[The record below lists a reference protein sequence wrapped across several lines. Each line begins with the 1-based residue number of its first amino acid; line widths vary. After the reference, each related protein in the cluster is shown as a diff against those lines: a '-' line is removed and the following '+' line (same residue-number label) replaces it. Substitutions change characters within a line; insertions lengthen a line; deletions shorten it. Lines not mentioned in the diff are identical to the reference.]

1 MESLEGCTGI
11 GTNRS
16 LPATCFDEPLWRG
29 MPVCTVDC
37 PGNHRSHCPDYQ
49 AASSLFD
56 RSARLPLN
64 NACIDYIKL
73 QVGDRWLR
81 LAKKLGFSAAE
92 TAQLA
97 KKYLG
102 KNRAKHLASKKK
114 VPGFVFL
121 LEDLVRTALTAKG
134 ITAEEMLAALEGSDG
149 IYAKVGVFRRINNQT
164 LPPVELSF
172 RQSGRFESY
181 IFLIWIKKDMQSPAL
196 PNTVGCPIRQRCYD
210 WANHNPDKLVVL
222 WYRSS
227 MLDVSSDDHEQLLQF
242 QKRSFSEGITNLLL
256 LDIDEIQWQGEK
268 RFMYP
273 FNEWQEPICDLLKI
287 NDKNRFKD
295 VIDRLRPILLSRGS
309 TYIKSAMKIPCFPPE
324 DIPERG
330 AYFDVDYLPVP
341 YKTFCDPDKDKPLCR
356 DCTFDSFEFEQGALR
371 IISLIINSFLAVS
384 EEGHEAIMNYPVGWA
399 SDGVKGYALHRPHQ
413 VASTKMFRMS
423 DCHYADDGTKIRWHR
438 EATWDDEYVDRSAS
452 CPLSPAV
459 PPVPEYLAKFR
470 KTPDG
475 MVDPMIKL

>member
-1 MESLEGCTGI
+1 MESLEGCTDI

-16 LPATCFDEPLWRG
+16 LPATCFDELLWRG

-37 PGNHRSHCPDYQ
+37 PGDHRSHCPDYQ

-56 RSARLPLN
+56 RSVRLPLN

-73 QVGDRWLR
+73 QVGAKWPL
-81 LAKKLGFSAAE
+81 LAEKLGFSAAE
-92 TAQLA
+92 TTQLA
-97 KKYLG
+97 QKYLG

-134 ITAEEMLAALEGSDG
+134 VTAEEILAALEGSDG
-149 IYAKVGVFRRINNQT
+149 IYAKVGVFRNINNQT

-172 RQSGRFESY
+172 KQSGRFESY

-196 PNTVGCPIRQRCYD
+196 PNTIECPIRQRCYD

-222 WYRSS
+222 WYSSS
-227 MLDVSSDDHEQLLQF
+227 MLDVASDDHEQLLQF
-242 QKRSFSEGITNLLL
+242 QKQSFSEGITNLLL

-268 RFMYP
+268 RFMYL

-287 NDKNRFKD
+287 NAENRFKD

-309 TYIKSAMKIPCFPPE
+309 TYIKSAMKTPCFRQE
-324 DIPERG
+324 DIPKRG
-330 AYFDVDYLPVP
+330 AYFDADYYAAP
-341 YKTFCDPDKDKPLCR
+341 YETYFDENKPLCR
-356 DCTFDSFEFEQGALR
+356 DGAFDSVEFEQGSLR
-371 IISLIINSFLAVS
+371 ITSLIINSFLAVS
-384 EEGHEAIMNYPVGWA
+384 EEGHEAIMNYPVGQA
-399 SDGVKGYALHRPHQ
+399 SEGLKGYALHRPHQ
-413 VASTKMFRMS
+413 VATTKVFRMS
-423 DCHYADDGTKIRWHR
+423 DCHYADDGTKIRWYR
-438 EATWDDEYVDRSAS
+438 EMTWGRTYVDSSAS

-459 PPVPEYLAKFR
+459 PPVPDYLAEFR